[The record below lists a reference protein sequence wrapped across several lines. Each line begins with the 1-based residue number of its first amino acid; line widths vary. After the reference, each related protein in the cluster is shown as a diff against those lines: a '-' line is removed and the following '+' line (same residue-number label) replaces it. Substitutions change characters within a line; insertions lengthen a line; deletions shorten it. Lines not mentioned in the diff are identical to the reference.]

1 VRWLILKLA
10 EPEGDLGQVSMFFY
24 EGECPGPGFANRDSG
39 FVVANLPLADFEPT
53 YRILNTEQPVFVTWR
68 LDHSEERLL
77 SIDVSTA
84 DEPPGEGPAD
94 RSP

>member
-1 VRWLILKLA
+1 
-10 EPEGDLGQVSMFFY
+10 
-24 EGECPGPGFANRDSG
+24 
-39 FVVANLPLADFEPT
+39 
-53 YRILNTEQPVFVTWR
+53 VFVTWR

-77 SIDVSTA
+77 SIDVSTS